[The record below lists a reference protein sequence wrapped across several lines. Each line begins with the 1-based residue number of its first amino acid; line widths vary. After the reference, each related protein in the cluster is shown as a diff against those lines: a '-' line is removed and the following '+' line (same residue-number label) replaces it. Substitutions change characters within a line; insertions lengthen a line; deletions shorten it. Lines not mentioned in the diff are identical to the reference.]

1 MLQAVPA
8 ACAISWYH
16 VLEGEPGETHVLEIE
31 KQRTHVGKTMPCLP
45 SPNFTIFIGGMFT
58 IPEWWFM
65 DCMEY
70 YIYVYIYGLYMD
82 YFYIWNISGLYMDY
96 FYMWNISGW
105 WYTYPMMTFQID
117 GKS

>member
-16 VLEGEPGETHVLEIE
+16 VLEGETGETHVLEIE
-31 KQRTHVGKTMPCLP
+31 KQRTHVGKTLPCLP

-82 YFYIWNISGLYMDY
+82 YFY
-96 FYMWNISGW
+96 MWNISGW

>member
-16 VLEGEPGETHVLEIE
+16 VLEGETGETHVLEIE

-70 YIYVYIYGLYMD
+70 YIYVYIYMD
-82 YFYIWNISGLYMDY
+82 YIWIIFIYGIYLDYIWIIFICGIYLVGG
-96 FYMWNISGW
+96 IP
-105 WYTYPMMTFQID
+105 TP
-117 GKS
+117 